1 MTLSWDASFTLD
13 IPNIHPDIRYCV
25 SIQFVEDVRDM
36 SKMKCEIEET
46 TFVYDFQSKPNG
58 KYNVTVTPVNIVG
71 EGAASSIQVSW
82 RKSKSVSL
90 NKNYYYYSGIFILCI
105 EQVKLAS
112 RIQISSRF
120 WYRYYKYTVRIM
132 TACHRSKSGQNRLMR
147 PFS

>member
-36 SKMKCEIEET
+36 SQMKCEIEET

-71 EGAASSIQVSW
+71 EGAASSIQFSW
-82 RKSKSVSL
+82 RKSKSVAL
-90 NKNYYYYSGIFILCI
+90 NKNYYYWESEVSPTLGCSIEISGDIYICRY
-105 EQVKLAS
+105 VGMS
-112 RIQISSRF
+112 VVCQI
-120 WYRYYKYTVRIM
+120 
-132 TACHRSKSGQNRLMR
+132 TA
-147 PFS
+147 